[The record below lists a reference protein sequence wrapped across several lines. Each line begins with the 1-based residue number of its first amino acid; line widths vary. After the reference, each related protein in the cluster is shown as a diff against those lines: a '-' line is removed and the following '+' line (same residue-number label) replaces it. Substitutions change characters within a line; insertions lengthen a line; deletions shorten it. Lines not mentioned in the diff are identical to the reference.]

1 MNESLVRITLK
12 RDDSGAPILHAE
24 AVFPKCGPFELH
36 LPTWRPGRYELSQF
50 AQFILRMEGMTGEG
64 NWKPLEKSNLHGWH
78 VETDMNHV
86 RWSFQSDILNA
97 GSTCIEPGLL
107 YVNPVN
113 CMLYQPENMDWQY
126 DISLVDIPGSWTL
139 ASALPRTNMTLHA
152 KDVQQL
158 MDSPFMVAETLWH
171 AQYEAGGVDFHIW
184 AYGENT
190 PNREQ
195 FIADHKRFSES
206 QIAHFKSFPTAF
218 YHFLYLFPERETR
231 HGVEHEDSTV
241 IALGPSSKCLTKQ
254 GYDELIGIASHELY
268 HAWNVK
274 RIRPAE
280 WMPYDF
286 SQASPSRLGYV
297 VEGVTTYMGDL
308 FLYTSG
314 CIDLEGWCQKME
326 RLLTRH
332 INNPGRL
339 NMSVA
344 ASSYDTWLDGYK
356 AGVHGRKASIY
367 VEGAVLAFLCD
378 VRIMQITERK
388 ASLQTAMQL
397 LWEQFGVHRVGITAL
412 DYWSVLNEVAG
423 EKDAL
428 NDLKE
433 KYAEGCD
440 DTWDALVSAM
450 KWQGLTL
457 TLGEAEEGIERV
469 SIKPIE
475 DKPLD

>member
-1 MNESLVRITLK
+1 MSDPRIRITLI
-12 RDDSGAPILHAE
+12 RDNSGAPILHAN
-24 AVFPKCGPFELH
+24 AVFPQSGPFELQ
-36 LPTWRPGRYELSQF
+36 LPTWRPGRYELGQF
-50 AQFILRMEGMTGEG
+50 AQYMLRMEGLTAAGH
-64 NWKPLEKSNLHGWH
+64 WKSLQKTDLHRWQLEAG
-78 VETDMNHV
+78 MNRV
-86 RWSFQSDILNA
+86 RWSFQADTLNA

-113 CMLYQPENMDWQY
+113 CILYQPDNMDWGY
-126 DISLVDIPGSWTL
+126 DLTLAGIPEDWTL
-139 ASALPRTNMTLHA
+139 ATALPHTKLTLHA
-152 KDVQQL
+152 QDVQQV
-158 MDSPFMVAETLWH
+158 MDSPFMIAESLWH

-195 FIADHKRFSES
+195 FIEDHQRFSES

-218 YHFLYLFPERETR
+218 YHFIYLFPERETR

-241 IALGPSSKCLTKQ
+241 ITLGPSAKCLTQK

-286 SQASPSRLGYV
+286 SQASPSSLGYIA
-297 VEGVTTYMGDL
+297 EGVTTYMGDL
-308 FLYTSG
+308 FLFESG
-314 CIDLEGWCQKME
+314 CIDLDGWCRRME
-326 RLLTRH
+326 QLLMRH

-356 AGVHGRKASIY
+356 LGVSGRKGSIY

-378 VRIMQITERK
+378 VRIMQLTEGK

-397 LWEQFGVHRVGITAL
+397 LWEQFGMQRIGLTAA

-423 EKDAL
+423 GEEAL
-428 NDLKE
+428 NDLRE
-433 KYAEGCD
+433 KHAEGCD
-440 DTWDALVSAM
+440 DTWDALVTSM
-450 KWQGLTL
+450 DWQGLQL
-457 TLGEAEEGIERV
+457 SQSQDDEGILQVKIVPKEA
-469 SIKPIE
+469 
-475 DKPLD
+475 

>member
-1 MNESLVRITLK
+1 MNDPRIRITLI
-12 RDDSGAPILHAE
+12 RDNSGAPILHAD
-24 AVFPKCGPFELH
+24 AVFPQSGPFELQ
-36 LPTWRPGRYELSQF
+36 LPTWRPGRYELGQF
-50 AQFILRMEGMTGEG
+50 AQYILRMEGLTAAGH
-64 NWKPLEKSNLHGWH
+64 WKSLQKTDLHRWQLEAG
-78 VETDMNHV
+78 MNRV
-86 RWSFQSDILNA
+86 RWSFQADTLNA

-113 CMLYQPENMDWQY
+113 CILYQPDNMDWGY
-126 DISLVDIPGSWTL
+126 DLTLAGIPEDWTL
-139 ASALPRTNMTLHA
+139 ATALPHTKLTLHA
-152 KDVQQL
+152 QDVQQV
-158 MDSPFMVAETLWH
+158 MDSPFMIAESLWH

-195 FIADHKRFSES
+195 FIEDHQRFSES

-218 YHFLYLFPERETR
+218 YHFIYLFPERETR

-241 IALGPSSKCLTKQ
+241 ITLGPSAKCLTQK

-286 SQASPSRLGYV
+286 SQASPSSLGYIA
-297 VEGVTTYMGDL
+297 EGVTTYMGDL
-308 FLYTSG
+308 FLFESG
-314 CIDLEGWCQKME
+314 CRRME
-326 RLLTRH
+326 QLLMRH

-356 AGVHGRKASIY
+356 LGVSGRKGSIY

-378 VRIMQITERK
+378 VRIMQLTEGK

-397 LWEQFGVHRVGITAL
+397 LWEQFGMQRIGLTAA

-423 EKDAL
+423 GEEAL
-428 NDLKE
+428 NDLRE
-433 KYAEGCD
+433 KHAEGCD
-440 DTWDALVSAM
+440 DTWNALVTSM
-450 KWQGLTL
+450 DWQGLQL
-457 TLGEAEEGIERV
+457 SQSQDDEGILQVKIVPKEA
-469 SIKPIE
+469 
-475 DKPLD
+475 